1 VLSAP
6 GAGNRDLIFY
16 SHHNLLFFSVKWIAL
31 MFKNRGASA
40 AQASK
45 MQSAFLG
52 ERSWSTLLCLICLI
66 VLFHGLGSAA
76 LFEPDEGRNAEKARE
91 ILLLGDWVTPHQN
104 FLPTLDKP
112 MFFYWLVALCFKI
125 FGLAEWSARLPSVL
139 SAIGCLFLV
148 YRFARIE
155 WGMGEALWSCLVLVT
170 SVEFLVL
177 SRIVI
182 FDMTLTLFIA
192 SALMSFYAAQKVDR
206 STSTSLHWLTMYA
219 AMGAAT
225 LVKGLLGLIIPSM
238 VIFFYL
244 LLSGKWALLS
254 RMKLVLGV
262 IVYLAIVAP
271 WYAWVEVRNP
281 GYLRYFLWEEHFVR
295 YLTSHFRRTHNWY
308 YFFVVVGVGFLP
320 WSLILPVTIRSF
332 WKRLADE
339 LNLFLALWVILP
351 FIFFSASHSKLPH
364 YILPVFPALALLTG
378 RALGMEAYDSAK
390 PGWWRFFIL
399 LIFPA
404 VFVLYLLIGVGWP
417 ELLPVEIRPGVI
429 QKAAVIGVY
438 AAVFFLIFAVFA
450 LGHIKHLWKDGGA
463 ALLCTSVSL
472 ALFFVLLT
480 QITAATS
487 FHRASKP
494 LAQQLATVIDP
505 QDRLVFYNTYSEG
518 IPFYLGINKPIWL
531 VQAAEKGAV
540 MGSYYV
546 GERRPTAAAG
556 YGPVFF
562 TFEEFA
568 QQWKKND
575 STLRVLL
582 REKNLP
588 QLSADIGAVPNKVMK
603 FDNYLLV
610 SSR

>member
-1 VLSAP
+1 
-6 GAGNRDLIFY
+6 
-16 SHHNLLFFSVKWIAL
+16 
-31 MFKNRGASA
+31 MFKNGAASDSQASEKQSA
-40 AQASK
+40 A
-45 MQSAFLG
+45 LG
-52 ERSWSTLLCLICLI
+52 ERSWSTLLCLISLI

-112 MFFYWLVALCFKI
+112 IFFYWLVALCFKI

-139 SAIGCLFLV
+139 SAVGCLFLV
-148 YRFARIE
+148 YRFARIQ
-155 WGMGEALWSCLVLVT
+155 WGMWEALWSCLVLVT

-192 SALMSFYAAQKVDR
+192 WALMSFYAAQKADR
-206 STSTSLHWLTMYA
+206 STSRNIHWLTMYA

-225 LVKGLLGLIIPSM
+225 LVKGLLGVIIPGM

-244 LLSGKWALLS
+244 LFSRKWRLLS
-254 RMKLVLGV
+254 RMKLVLGA
-262 IVYLAIVAP
+262 IVFIAIVAP

-295 YLTSHFRRTHNWY
+295 YLTSNFSRTRTWY
-308 YFFVVVGVGFLP
+308 YFFVVLGVGFLP
-320 WSLILPVTIRSF
+320 WSLILPVTIRSL

-339 LNLFLALWVILP
+339 LSLFLALWVILP

-364 YILPVFPALALLTG
+364 YILPIFPALALLTG
-378 RALGMEAYDSAK
+378 RALGMQGYDSAK
-390 PGWWRFFIL
+390 TRWWRFLIL

-404 VFVLYLLIGVGWP
+404 VFVLYLLIGAGWP
-417 ELLPVEIRPGVI
+417 ELLPAEIRPGVI
-429 QKAAVIGVY
+429 QRLAVIGVY
-438 AAVFFLIFAVFA
+438 AVVFLLIFAVFA
-450 LGHIKHLWKDGGA
+450 FGQIKHLWKDGGA

-480 QITAATS
+480 QIIAATS
-487 FHRASKP
+487 FHRASKS

-505 QDRLVFYNTYSEG
+505 EDRLVFYNTYSEG
-518 IPFYLGINKPIWL
+518 IPFYLRINKPVWL

-540 MGSYYV
+540 MGSYYI

-575 STLRVLL
+575 RTLRVLVK
-582 REKNLP
+582 EKNLR
-588 QLSADIGAVPNKVMK
+588 QLSADISAVPSKVMK

>member
-1 VLSAP
+1 
-6 GAGNRDLIFY
+6 
-16 SHHNLLFFSVKWIAL
+16 
-31 MFKNRGASA
+31 MFKNGAASDS
-40 AQASK
+40 QASK
-45 MQSAFLG
+45 KQSRFLG
-52 ERSWSTLLCLICLI
+52 ERSWSTLLCLVCLI

-112 MFFYWLVALCFKI
+112 IFFYWLVALCFKI

-148 YRFARIE
+148 HRFARIQ
-155 WGMGEALWSCLVLVT
+155 WGMWEALWSCLVLVT

-192 SALMSFYAAQKVDR
+192 WALMSFYAAQKAESSPSR
-206 STSTSLHWLTMYA
+206 NLHWISMYA

-225 LVKGLLGLIIPSM
+225 LVKGLLGVIIPGM

-244 LLSGKWALLS
+244 LLSRKWLLLA
-254 RMKLVLGV
+254 RMKLAQGV
-262 IVYLAIVAP
+262 VIYLAIVAP
-271 WYAWVEVRNP
+271 WYAWVEARNP
-281 GYLRYFLWEEHFVR
+281 GYLRYFLWDEHFAR
-295 YLTSHFRRTHNWY
+295 FLTSNFGRTRDWY
-308 YFFVVVGVGFLP
+308 YFFAVAGVGFLP

-339 LNLFLALWVILP
+339 ANLFLALWIVVPL
-351 FIFFSASHSKLPH
+351 FFFSASQSKLPH
-364 YILPVFPALALLTG
+364 YILPIFPALALLTG
-378 RALGMEAYDSAK
+378 RALGMEGHDSAQTAW
-390 PGWWRFFIL
+390 GRFFLL

-404 VFVLYLLIGVGWP
+404 VFVLYLLIGAGWP

-429 QKAAVIGVY
+429 RKVAVIGVY
-438 AAVFFLIFAVFA
+438 AAALLLIFAVFA
-450 LGHIKHLWKDGGA
+450 FGQSKHLWKDRGA
-463 ALLCTSVSL
+463 AFLCTAVSL

-480 QITAATS
+480 QIIAATS
-487 FHRASKP
+487 FHRTAWP
-494 LAQQLATVIDP
+494 LAQELEKVIDP
-505 QDRLVFYNTYSEG
+505 ADRIVFYNTYSEG
-518 IPFYLGINKPIWL
+518 LPFYLGIDKPIWL
-531 VQAAEKGAV
+531 VQAAEKAAM
-540 MGSYYV
+540 MGSYYIR
-546 GERRPTAAAG
+546 ERRPKAAAG

-575 STLRVLL
+575 RTLRVLVK
-582 REKNLP
+582 EKNLP
-588 QLSADIGAVPNKVMK
+588 QLSADIGAVPTKVMK